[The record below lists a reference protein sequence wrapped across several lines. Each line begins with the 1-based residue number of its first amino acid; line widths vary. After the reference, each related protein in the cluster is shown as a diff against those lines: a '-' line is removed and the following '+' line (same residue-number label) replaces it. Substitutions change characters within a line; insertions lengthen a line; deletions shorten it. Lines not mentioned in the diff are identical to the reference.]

1 METNP
6 EDKWTNVRLAEI
18 FAYGNFPHLDPQD
31 GELMFRELEK
41 RWPDSSMVLH
51 KFGKYF
57 AMVVKDYKQAVD
69 YFTRA
74 LESDAGN
81 FPCLMDYLKAVQR
94 IGTEPDYKQML
105 AMVEKCLMF
114 LHNTPP
120 MVRLLLARGILLW
133 VVEETREN
141 GNGTGKQ
148 EACQAW
154 IEAAMEDVNSCGYIA
169 VIFMNVLQFIIH
181 CLGFNVKLVTL
192 N

>member
-6 EDKWTNVRLAEI
+6 EDKWTNVRLAEV
-18 FAYGNFPHLDPQD
+18 FAYGNFPHLDAKD

-57 AMVVKDYKQAVD
+57 SMVAKDNKQAVD

-81 FPCLMDYLKAVQR
+81 FPCLMDYLKAIQR
-94 IGTEPDYKQML
+94 IGTDYKQML
-105 AMVEKCLMF
+105 AMVDKCLVF
-114 LHNTPP
+114 LHNTSP

-133 VVEETREN
+133 LLEEQRDS
-141 GNGTGKQ
+141 GSGTGKQ
-148 EACQAW
+148 EACHAW
-154 IEAAMEDVNSCGYIA
+154 MEAAIEDINSCGYIA
-169 VIFMNVLQFIIH
+169 VINISTFKFIIN
-181 CLGFNVKLVTL
+181 CQFLKLVIYFL
-192 N
+192 I